1 MSHTSTLAEK
11 LVDDAYGPLFTYP
24 QRDQTVEK
32 IWAEPDNP
40 AALEALIDAPEAPV
54 KARFAAAEVLF
65 ARDFTFVSRHD
76 ASAIA
81 RLYAA
86 ALQGKLTGHAN
97 AWGLLW
103 ANDTPGEVGGRF
115 IALGKD
121 AIPALRDLLD
131 DRAVVDWY
139 VGSET
144 ATVGNGA
151 KYRIRDFAAF
161 YLSRILR
168 MPIPF
173 HADVAAR
180 DAEIAKLV
188 AALPAPDA
196 RR

>member
-1 MSHTSTLAEK
+1 MSHTSKLAEK
-11 LVDDAYGPLFTYP
+11 LVADVYGPLFSYP

-32 IWAEPDNP
+32 IWTEPGNS
-40 AALEALIDAPEAPV
+40 AALEALIDDPDAPI

-81 RLYAA
+81 RIYAA

-121 AIPALRDLLD
+121 AIPALRDLLE
-131 DRAVVDWY
+131 DRTVVDWY
-139 VGSET
+139 VGSES

-168 MPIPF
+168 TPIQF

-180 DAEIAKLV
+180 DAEIAKLSAV
-188 AALPAPDA
+188 LPDH
-196 RR
+196 